1 MIVADDLLHTVYFI
15 RPRPLECSNP
25 NLVDLKPNWRFIS
38 NIWTEKLM
46 ICLIFFPVAICSLF
60 TLLGEQHE
68 KSNKTQ
74 YINIYGAYLHE
85 TDTTISSTNESIDAH
100 D

>member
-1 MIVADDLLHTVYFI
+1 MLD
-15 RPRPLECSNP
+15 
-25 NLVDLKPNWRFIS
+25 
-38 NIWTEKLM
+38 
-46 ICLIFFPVAICSLF
+46 FFPVAFRSIL
-60 TLLGEQHE
+60 TPLGEQRE

-74 YINIYGAYLHE
+74 HINIYGAYLHE